1 MKRLFCDVANGQ
13 RLGMKMESG
22 CNRTFAA
29 PAKLATS
36 GAADG
41 NLPVRRGA
49 VRLRNDKGALRMNV
63 GMRVRGGLL
72 AALITCA
79 VPVVAAT
86 LASMLVSSPVA
97 AQTVDSIQVEGN
109 RRVELETIRSYFKPG
124 PGGKLDQGRIDD
136 GLKALI
142 ETGLFQ
148 DVRINQAG
156 GRLVVTV
163 VENPVIGRLAFEG
176 NKKVKDDQLSAE
188 IQSKPR
194 GTLSRPMV
202 QSDAQ
207 RIAEIYRHQG
217 RYDVQVTPE
226 IIEQPNNRVDLIFT
240 ITEGS
245 KTGVKS
251 VEFVGNSFYSSYRL
265 KDVIKTRESN
275 ILSFLGGAD
284 LYDPDRIEADR
295 DLIRR
300 YYLKHGFAD
309 VQVVAALTEYDP
321 ERKGFL
327 VTFKIE
333 EGQQYRVATVDF
345 RSSIATLDGDSLRGF
360 SHIFVGSLYNA
371 EALEKSV
378 EEMQIEASRRG
389 YAFAIVKPRGDRNF
403 DAHTVSITFA
413 IDEGPRTYI
422 ERINVRGNTRT
433 RDYVIR
439 REFDIS
445 EGDAYNRALV
455 DRAERRL
462 KNLDF
467 FKTVKITTEPGS
479 SSDRVILIVDLE
491 EKSTGDFSVSGG
503 YSTTDGPLAEVSVSE
518 RNFLG
523 RGLYAKASVTY
534 GEFARGLTISLVEP
548 YLLDYRVALGLDMFY
563 REQLANSYIS
573 YGTKTIGFS
582 PRLGFGL
589 REDLTLQV
597 RYSLYQTTVDLPS
610 YLSNCNNLF
619 PTPGGPTNPAGL
631 PFFPT
636 PNYINQVDGPGF
648 TADPTGNAQNG
659 LLPGCLSDGESSL
672 PVRQEL
678 ASGATW
684 TSAVGYSLDYN
695 TLDNNKNPTD
705 GLFIDFKQDFA
716 GVGGDVSYIK
726 STIDAK
732 YYAPLVADVV
742 GLIHVQSG
750 MLNQMGNYGIR
761 MLDNFQMGPNLI
773 RGFAPNGIGPRD
785 LTFFPFTGTGDALGG
800 TKYWGASAELQ
811 MPFWFLPKEVGLKGA
826 IYADAGSLWDYKGPT
841 SWAATGEINGM
852 VPNNNFGKPGQPQF
866 VYCACAMQFDDSNV
880 VRTSVGVGLI
890 WASPFGPLRFD
901 FAVPITKGKYDVV
914 QEFKF
919 GGGTSF

>member
-1 MKRLFCDVANGQ
+1 MPYLTSVADGQ
-13 RLGMKMESG
+13 RLGMKMKLHR
-22 CNRTFAA
+22 NRTFAG

-36 GAADG
+36 GAING

-49 VRLRNDKGALRMNV
+49 TRHWNDKGALRMNF

-72 AALITCA
+72 AALMMFAI
-79 VPVVAAT
+79 PVAAT
-86 LASMLVSSPVA
+86 LAAMLVSSPAA
-97 AQTVDSIQVEGN
+97 AQTVSSIVVEGN
-109 RRVELETIRSYFKPG
+109 RRVEIETIRSYFKPG
-124 PGGKLDQGRIDD
+124 PGGRLDQAHIDD

-163 VENPVIGRLAFEG
+163 VENPVIGRIAFEG
-176 NKKVKDDQLSAE
+176 NKKVKDEQLTAE

-207 RIAEIYRHQG
+207 RIAEIYRRSG
-217 RYDVQVTPE
+217 RYDVRVNPE

-240 ITEGS
+240 ITEGG

-251 VEFVGNSFYSSYRL
+251 IEFVGNAAYSSYRL
-265 KDVIKTRESN
+265 RDVIKTRESN
-275 ILSFLGGAD
+275 LLSFLGGAD
-284 LYDPDRIEADR
+284 VYDPDRVEADR

-345 RSSIATLDGDSLRGF
+345 RSSIATLDGNALSSYSRVN
-360 SHIFVGSLYNA
+360 VGSLYNA

-389 YAFAIVKPRGDRNF
+389 YAFAIVRPRGDRNF
-403 DAHTVSITFA
+403 EAHTVSITFA

-467 FKTVKITTEPGS
+467 FKSVKITSEPGS
-479 SSDRVILIVDLE
+479 SSDRVILVVDLE

-503 YSTTDGPLAEVSVSE
+503 YSTTDGALAEVSISE

-523 RGLYAKASVTY
+523 RGLFAKASVTY
-534 GEFARGLTISLVEP
+534 GQYARGYSLSFVEP
-548 YLLDYRVALGLDMFY
+548 YLLDYRVALGLDLFQ
-563 REQLANSYIS
+563 RQQLANNYIS
-573 YGTKTIGFS
+573 YGTTTLGFS
-582 PRLGFGL
+582 PRLGFAL
-589 REDLTLQV
+589 REDLSLQL
-597 RYSLYQTTVDLPS
+597 RYSIYQQKISLPS
-610 YLSNCNNLF
+610 YLANCNNNPGNSLLAF
-619 PTPGGPTNPAGL
+619 NPSPAFAASQTPPIDLSST
-631 PFFPT
+631 
-636 PNYINQVDGPGF
+636 
-648 TADPTGNAQNG
+648 NG
-659 LLPGCLSDGESSL
+659 LGCYSDGEASL
-672 PVRQEL
+672 PVRKEL
-678 ASGATW
+678 ANGKTL
-684 TSAVGYSLDYN
+684 TSSVGYSLNYN

-705 GLFIDFKQDFA
+705 GLLIDFKQDFA
-716 GVGGDVSYIK
+716 GVGGDVSYLK
-726 STIDAK
+726 SAIDAK
-732 YYAPLVADVV
+732 YYTPLVADIV

-750 MLNQMGNYGIR
+750 ILNQIGNKELR
-761 MLDNFQMGPNLI
+761 MLDQFQMGPNLV

-785 LTFFPFTGTGDALGG
+785 INPFGTMDALGG

-826 IYADAGSLWDYKGPT
+826 VYADAGGLYDYKGPT
-841 SWAATGEINGM
+841 TWTATGELTTPANSNCIR
-852 VPNNNFGKPGQPQF
+852 PTTTAPFSPGTCTGL
-866 VYCACAMQFDDSNV
+866 VYDSGNL

-901 FAVPITKGKYDVV
+901 YAVPLTKGQFDRV
-914 QEFKF
+914 QQFKF

>member
-1 MKRLFCDVANGQ
+1 
-13 RLGMKMESG
+13 
-22 CNRTFAA
+22 
-29 PAKLATS
+29 
-36 GAADG
+36 
-41 NLPVRRGA
+41 
-49 VRLRNDKGALRMNV
+49 MNV

-72 AALITCA
+72 AALIMFA
-79 VPVVAAT
+79 VPVAAT
-86 LASMLVSSPVA
+86 LAATGMSSPAA
-97 AQTVDSIQVEGN
+97 AQATVASIQVEGN

-124 PGGKLDQGRIDD
+124 PGGRLDQAQIDD

-148 DVRINQAG
+148 DVKISQAG
-156 GRLVVTV
+156 GRVLVTV
-163 VENPVIGRLAFEG
+163 IENPVIGRVAFEG

-207 RIAEIYRHQG
+207 RIADIYRHSG
-217 RYDVQVTPE
+217 RYDVRVTPE

-251 VEFVGNSFYSSYRL
+251 IEFIGNSYYSAYRL
-265 KDVIKTRESN
+265 RDVIKTRESN
-275 ILSFLGGAD
+275 LLSFLGGND
-284 LYDPDRIEADR
+284 VYDPDRVEADR

-300 YYLKHGFAD
+300 FYLKHGFAD

-321 ERKGFL
+321 QRQGFM
-327 VTFKIE
+327 VTFKID
-333 EGQQYRVATVDF
+333 EGQQYRVAAVNF
-345 RSSIATLDGDSLRGF
+345 QSSIANLDGNSLSGF
-360 SHIFVGSLYNA
+360 SRVGVGSVYNA

-389 YAFAIVKPRGDRNF
+389 YAFAIVRPRGDRNF
-403 DAHTVSITFA
+403 EAHTVSIAFA

-503 YSTTDGPLAEVSVSE
+503 YSTTDGALAEVSISE

-523 RGLYAKASVTY
+523 RGLFAKASVTY
-534 GEFARGLTISLVEP
+534 GQYARGYSLSFVEP
-548 YLLDYRVALGLDMFY
+548 YLLDYRVALGLDLFQ
-563 REQLANSYIS
+563 REQLANNYIS
-573 YGTKTIGFS
+573 YGTKTLGFS
-582 PRLGFGL
+582 PRLGFAL
-589 REDLTLQV
+589 REDLSLQL
-597 RYSLYQTTVDLPS
+597 RYSIYQQEISLPS
-610 YLSNCNNLF
+610 FLANCNN
-619 PTPGGPTNPAGL
+619 NP
-631 PFFPT
+631 
-636 PNYINQVDGPGF
+636 N
-648 TADPTGNAQNG
+648 NG
-659 LLPGCLSDGESSL
+659 LLAFNPSPAWVAANGSAAATALGGVDATGVGLWCYGDGEASL
-672 PVRQEL
+672 PIRKEL
-678 ASGATW
+678 ASGHTL
-684 TSAVGYSLDYN
+684 TSSLGYSLDYN

-705 GLFIDFKQDFA
+705 GLLVDFRQDFA
-716 GVGGDVSYIK
+716 GVGGDVSYLK
-726 STIDAK
+726 SAADLK
-732 YYAPLVADVV
+732 YYTPLVADIV
-742 GLIHVQSG
+742 GLIHAQAG
-750 MLNQMGNYGIR
+750 ILNKVGNNELR
-761 MLDNFQMGPNLI
+761 MLDQFQMGPNLV

-785 LTFFPFTGTGDALGG
+785 INPFGTMDALGG
-800 TKYWGASAELQ
+800 TKYWGVSAELQ

-826 IYADAGSLWDYKGPT
+826 VYADAGGLYDYQGPT
-841 SWAATGEINGM
+841 NWVATGEVN
-852 VPNNNFGKPGQPQF
+852 VPGCIPPTNSPFKAPAPGT
-866 VYCACAMQFDDSNV
+866 CLGLQFDNSNV

-901 FAVPITKGKYDVV
+901 YAIPLTKGPFDRV
-914 QEFKF
+914 QQFKF

>member
-1 MKRLFCDVANGQ
+1 
-13 RLGMKMESG
+13 
-22 CNRTFAA
+22 
-29 PAKLATS
+29 
-36 GAADG
+36 
-41 NLPVRRGA
+41 
-49 VRLRNDKGALRMNV
+49 
-63 GMRVRGGLL
+63 L
-72 AALITCA
+72 AALIMFAMPVAMLA
-79 VPVVAAT
+79 VSLAPSAA
-86 LASMLVSSPVA
+86 A
-97 AQTVDSIQVEGN
+97 AQTVSSIQVEGN
-109 RRVELETIRSYFKPG
+109 RRVEIETIRSYFKPG
-124 PGGKLDQGRIDD
+124 PGGRLDQASIDD

-148 DVRINQAG
+148 DVRISTAG

-163 VENPVIGRLAFEG
+163 VENPVIGRVAFEG
-176 NKKVKDDQLSAE
+176 NKKVKDEQLSAE

-202 QSDAQ
+202 QADAQ
-207 RIAEIYRHQG
+207 RIAEIYRRSG
-217 RYDVQVTPE
+217 RYDVRVNPE

-251 VEFVGNSFYSSYRL
+251 IEFIGNYAYSSYRL
-265 KDVIKTRESN
+265 RDVIKTRESN
-275 ILSFLGGAD
+275 LLSFLGGAD
-284 LYDPDRIEADR
+284 VYDPDRVEADR

-321 ERKGFL
+321 ERRGFL

-333 EGQQYRVATVDF
+333 EGQQYRVGSVEF
-345 RSSIATLDGDSLRGF
+345 QSSIATLDPNALRSF
-360 SHIFVGSLYNA
+360 SRVYVGSLYNA

-389 YAFAIVKPRGDRNF
+389 YAFAIVRPRGDRNF
-403 DAHTVSITFA
+403 ETHTVSIVFA
-413 IDEGPRTYI
+413 VDEGPRTYI

-467 FKTVKITTEPGS
+467 FKSVKITTEPGS
-479 SSDRVILIVDLE
+479 SSDRVILVVDLE

-503 YSTTDGPLAEVSVSE
+503 YSTTDGALGEVSISE

-523 RGLYAKASVTY
+523 RGLFAKAALTY
-534 GEFARGLTISLVEP
+534 GQYARGLSLSFVEP
-548 YLLDYRVALGLDMFY
+548 YLLDYRVALGLDAFY
-563 REQLANSYIS
+563 REQLPNSYIS
-573 YGTKTIGFS
+573 YGTKTLGFS
-582 PRLGFGL
+582 PRLGFAL
-589 REDLTLQV
+589 REDLSLQL
-597 RYSLYQTTVDLPS
+597 RYSIYQQEISLPS
-610 YLSNCNNLF
+610 YLANCNNN
-619 PTPGGPTNPAGL
+619 PGNSLLAFNPSPAFATNPA
-631 PFFPT
+631 
-636 PNYINQVDGPGF
+636 
-648 TADPTGNAQNG
+648 NAA
-659 LLPGCLSDGESSL
+659 
-672 PVRQEL
+672 VML
-678 ASGATW
+678 ASGATDPSGVGLW
-684 TSAVGYSLDYN
+684 CYSDGEASLPVRKELQNGKTLTSALGYSLNYN

-705 GLFIDFKQDFA
+705 GLLVDFRQDFA
-716 GVGGDVSYIK
+716 GVGGDVSYLK
-726 STIDAK
+726 SAVDAK
-732 YYAPLVADVV
+732 YYTPLVADIV
-742 GLIHVQSG
+742 GLIHVQG
-750 MLNQMGNYGIR
+750 GILNQIGNNEIR
-761 MLDNFQMGPNLI
+761 MLDHFQMGPNLV

-785 LTFFPFTGTGDALGG
+785 INPFGTGDALGG

-826 IYADAGSLWDYKGPT
+826 VYADAGGLYDYKGPT
-841 SWAATGEINGM
+841 TWAFTNELTTPANSNCAKPSPPGVFPLSAGTCTGL
-852 VPNNNFGKPGQPQF
+852 
-866 VYCACAMQFDDSNV
+866 VYDSSNV

-901 FAVPITKGKYDVV
+901 YAVPLTKGPFDRV
-914 QEFKF
+914 QQFKF